1 MKKNI
6 FALCLS
12 ILMLNSFVFA
22 NTENNK
28 TKKIISNPFSAEQR
42 NAAMEQWEATPSG
55 IYYKKWKASAAGKK
69 VFVAEAKIKKS
80 IKEFANM
87 DAIVTSLT
95 LPPGSRLG
103 FGMMVKIKGEDYIL
117 AFGPEKLG
125 KQPNQVNNEFA
136 QLHTLKVNDKIILR
150 SRNVSHA
157 PKYAYAIVAGD
168 YIAKGGKVI
177 YKRAPRTGG
186 C

>member
-28 TKKIISNPFSAEQR
+28 TKKLISNPFSAEQR

-69 VFVAEAKIKKS
+69 VFTAEAKIKQS
-80 IKEFANM
+80 IKDFANM

-103 FGMMVKIKGEDYIL
+103 FGIMVKIKGEDYIL
-117 AFGPEKLG
+117 AFGPEKIG
-125 KQPNQVNNEFA
+125 KQSNQVKNEFA
-136 QLHTLKVNDKIILR
+136 QLHTLKVNDKIIIR

-168 YIAKGGKVI
+168 YIAKRGKVI
-177 YKRAPRTGG
+177 YKRTPRTGG